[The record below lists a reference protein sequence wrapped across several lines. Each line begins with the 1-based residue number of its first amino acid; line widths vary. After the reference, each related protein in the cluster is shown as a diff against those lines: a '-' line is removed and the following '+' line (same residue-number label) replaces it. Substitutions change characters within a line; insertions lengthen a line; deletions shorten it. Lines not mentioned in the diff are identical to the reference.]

1 MFSPNSMR
9 NKKLIIV
16 AHCLLNQNS
25 TLLGWERAS
34 GPFPELLSLLAEHQV
49 SILQL
54 PCPELA
60 YLGLERPPMTFEE
73 YSTFEYKVHCIH
85 MLKPFSMQLRHY
97 LNHGYEILGILGI
110 EESPSCDINKGRGVF
125 MNALRINMNALKSG
139 SFESTE
145 KLELPEVLDEESYE
159 CYLSSLRKMIFDN
172 EAE

>member
-1 MFSPNSMR
+1 MR

-25 TLLGWERAS
+25 TLLGWERAP
-34 GPFPELLSLLAEHQV
+34 GPFTEILSLLAEHQV

-73 YSTFEYKVHCIH
+73 YNTFEYKVHCIH

-97 LNHGYEILGILGI
+97 LNHDYELLGILGI
-110 EESPSCDINKGRGVF
+110 EESPSCDINKGHGVF
-125 MNALRINMNALKSG
+125 MKALRITMNALKSG
-139 SFESTE
+139 SFEAAE
-145 KLELPEVLDEESYE
+145 KLDLPEVLDAGNYE
-159 CYLSSLRKMIFDN
+159 HYLSRLGKLICDN